1 MSVPHL
7 PTEVLGSWIGSEIL
21 HSLSMWPILWG
32 SREHTRESL
41 VCLIL
46 LTLSKPRLVQ
56 ICRTSVGNHTWMGK
70 DVSRYTGGICFFFL
84 HLTAFYVA
92 RPGVQRPGGTPDS
105 QVPFNQLVEFFGE
118 TFFPSGLHCC
128 PHGEPLW
135 NGKALSIKTIYESF

>member
-1 MSVPHL
+1 MFDTADTFKTEISSDLQNICGEPHL
-7 PTEVLGSWIGSEIL
+7 NGQRCE
-21 HSLSMWPILWG
+21 
-32 SREHTRESL
+32 
-41 VCLIL
+41 
-46 LTLSKPRLVQ
+46 Q
-56 ICRTSVGNHTWMGK
+56 IHRRNL
-70 DVSRYTGGICFFFL
+70 FFFL